1 MNRFSAGAVVALFA
15 SSTALLAAPVLHASA
30 HLSAAPAQYYSSVIY
45 PQGTSIAH
53 GSMATL
59 PDINGLKV
67 KFYVGYLKPG
77 EIYNEDVRTGAC
89 LSGGRSVIT
98 LGLNQTDG
106 DGSLNLVTTINPSV
120 LAQSST
126 LHVDVS
132 SAMPGSPV
140 VACGNI
146 LKANIILHLHSVK
159 TNVVA
164 NAGGIAYF
172 TFGIRGNE
180 VLYRTPNATGT
191 SVVVFGQGLEPG
203 TTHEVHIHDAQCI
216 PDQAKQVRYDLY
228 YMETDANGEGVS
240 GTFFDG
246 HINLGNSYVQI
257 HGANL
262 QAVACANLG
271 SNALPRS

>member
-1 MNRFSAGAVVALFA
+1 MNRFSASAVVALFA
-15 SSTALLAAPVLHASA
+15 SSTALAAVPLVHASA
-30 HLSAAPAQYYSSVIY
+30 HVSAAPAQYYSSVIY

-59 PDINGLKV
+59 PAVNGLKV

-89 LSGGRSVIT
+89 LSGGSSVLM
-98 LGLNQTDG
+98 LGMNQADS
-106 DGSLNLVTTINPSV
+106 DGSLNFTTSINPSV
-120 LAQSST
+120 LAQAST

-132 SAMPGSPV
+132 QAMPGSPV

-146 LKANIILHLHSVK
+146 YKANIILHLHSVK

-172 TFGIRGNE
+172 TFGVRGNE

-191 SVVVFGQGLEPG
+191 NVVIFGQGLEPG
-203 TTHEVHIHDAQCI
+203 TTHEEHVHDGQCI

-228 YMETDANGEGVS
+228 YMETDPNGEGVS
-240 GTFFDG
+240 GTFFNG

-262 QAVACANLG
+262 QSVACADLG

>member
-1 MNRFSAGAVVALFA
+1 MNRFSASAVVALFA
-15 SSTALLAAPVLHASA
+15 SSAALVAAPLAPASA
-30 HLSAAPAQYYSSVIY
+30 HVSAQPAMYYSSVIF
-45 PQGTSIAH
+45 PQGTSISH

-59 PDINGLKV
+59 PDITGLKV
-67 KFYVGYLKPG
+67 KFYVGNLKPG

-89 LSGGRSVIT
+89 LSGGHSVIT
-98 LGLNQTDG
+98 LGLNQADA
-106 DGSLNLVTTINPSV
+106 DGSINFVTTINPSV
-120 LAQSST
+120 LAQSSA

-132 SAMPGSPV
+132 EAMPGSPV
-140 VACGNI
+140 VACGAI

-172 TFGIRGNE
+172 TFGVRGNE

-191 SVVVFGQGLEPG
+191 NVVVFGQGLEPG

-216 PDQAKQVRYDLY
+216 PDQAKQVRYELS
-228 YMETDANGEGVS
+228 YMETDPNGEGVS
-240 GTFFDG
+240 GTFFNG

-262 QAVACANLG
+262 QAVACADLG